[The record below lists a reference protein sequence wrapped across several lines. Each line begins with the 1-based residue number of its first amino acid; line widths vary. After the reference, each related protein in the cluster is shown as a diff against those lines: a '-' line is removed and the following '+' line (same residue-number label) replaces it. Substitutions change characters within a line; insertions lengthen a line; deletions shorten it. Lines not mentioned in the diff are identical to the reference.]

1 MAKNMTKRLNLQK
14 DLEDAIAAG
23 KSQKTIDG
31 LRAKVASLEDAERK
45 LLNTRKQNEAALKK
59 LEEKSMSYGLILDGV
74 LGKMEKLTLPLT
86 ALAGVGVA
94 AWSTQ
99 EKALTSMNAALAA
112 GGLDVEAYGKKFEKI
127 ASDIQKFT
135 VIGDEA
141 ILQNEQFALSLGI
154 PAEKMEEAQR
164 AAVSLSR
171 AFKKDL
177 RESTRIIA
185 RAMQGDFEAL
195 NEVIPAIKMTQ
206 DPTEKLAI
214 LNKELARSWE
224 IAKAE
229 TETTAGALQQTKNA
243 LGDTAEEVGKVL
255 APIVISAA
263 KSVKT
268 LAEWFNSLSDSSK
281 GLIVTM
287 GATAV
292 ALPRVIKAYKT
303 LSTTM
308 KALSVSINA
317 ATVATKAF
325 RTVLVT
331 SGVGVAIVALGYG
344 LEKLIGWLDSSK
356 ESMEESGKESEKFA
370 GVTVDLDKAIAKAGA
385 SVKNLSD
392 ALKELQTLQS
402 GRELQ
407 LKSENELYTYYW
419 KELRSAR
426 NEIKRLE
433 EANKSLYISEQERA
447 ENIAKITEATRR
459 QYKAEDELKRIE
471 DSRAKALKEREK
483 TRLDNI
489 KKSEEQNKKLLEQE
503 KKDAEAEKKKIAD
516 ERKAAEE
523 KAKQIA
529 QARAEFELQFKIQKL
544 EKDGKQEQADA
555 IKNTLERNRL
565 MKEYGYSI
573 DEATRAV
580 KALRDLEKQDDG
592 KGKVSYSEKDVEK
605 AKKLLERGESGSVGK
620 KTLEQAQAIVEG
632 RQIEGGELA
641 IFSGASKRA
650 KSAEKKTRF
659 APDSEL
665 QTSVP
670 GAFQTAKEATSKSSP
685 TSPKANAPKGGSSQ
699 SEVLQQILTAVN
711 SIPATIKEVFA

>member
-23 KSQKTIDG
+23 KSQQSIDR
-31 LRAKVASLEDAERK
+31 LRAKIASLEDAEKK

-177 RESTRIIA
+177 GESTRIIA
-185 RAMQGDFEAL
+185 RAMSGDFEAL

-206 DPTEKLAI
+206 NPTEKLAI

-263 KSVKT
+263 NTIKT
-268 LAEWFNSLSDSSK
+268 LAEWFNKLNDTSK
-281 GLIVTM
+281 AFIVSI

-292 ALPRVIKAYKT
+292 ALPKIVRSFQAMNAAMVA
-303 LSTTM
+303 LGVST
-308 KALSVSINA
+308 KG
-317 ATVATKAF
+317 ATVAMKGF
-325 RTVLVT
+325 RAALVT
-331 SGVGVAIVALGYG
+331 SGVGVAVVALGYG

-370 GVTVDLDKAIAKAGA
+370 GVTADLDKAIAKAGA
-385 SVKNLSD
+385 SVKSLSD
-392 ALKELQTLQS
+392 ALLELNKTQEDRRVSLLKGEEREKYFALELKNSTEALQKYEILLNDVTLSETERSKIAQKMVDVHQ
-402 GRELQ
+402 RQYRAQDELF
-407 LKSENELYTYYW
+407 K
-419 KELRSAR
+419 
-426 NEIKRLE
+426 IE
-433 EANKSLYISEQERA
+433 EERAKKEQERLKK
-447 ENIAKITEATRR
+447 EEAKLKKE
-459 QYKAEDELKRIE
+459 AED
-471 DSRAKALKEREK
+471 
-483 TRLDNI
+483 
-489 KKSEEQNKKLLEQE
+489 Q
-503 KKDAEAEKKKIAD
+503 KKKIES

-580 KALRDLEKQDDG
+580 KALRDLEKQDEG

-670 GAFQTAKEATSKSSP
+670 GAFQTAKEAISKSSP

>member
-31 LRAKVASLEDAERK
+31 LRAKVASLEEAEKK

-59 LEEKSMSYGLILDGV
+59 LEEKSVSYGLILDGV

-135 VIGDEA
+135 TFGDEV
-141 ILQNEQFALSLGI
+141 ILKNEQLALSLGI

-164 AAVSLSR
+164 AAVSLSK
-171 AFKKDL
+171 AFDKDL
-177 RESTRIIA
+177 GESTRIIA

-263 KSVKT
+263 NTIKT
-268 LAEWFNSLSDSSK
+268 LAEWFNKLNDTSK
-281 GLIVTM
+281 AFIVSI

-292 ALPRVIKAYKT
+292 ALPKIVRSFQAMNAAMVA
-303 LSTTM
+303 LGVST
-308 KALSVSINA
+308 KG
-317 ATVATKAF
+317 ATVAMKGF
-325 RTVLVT
+325 RAALVT
-331 SGVGVAIVALGYG
+331 SGVGVAVVALGYG
-344 LEKLIGWLDSSK
+344 LEKLLNWLDSTGDEMDETA
-356 ESMEESGKESEKFA
+356 ESSEKFT
-370 GVTVDLDKAIAKAGA
+370 GVTVDLDKAIAKTAESTNA
-385 SVKNLSD
+385 LEVSLKNLKAIEDERRVSKLD
-392 ALKELQTLQS
+392 EISKQVHFSNVIEVSKEKIEELTEKSNDLAL
-402 GRELQ
+402 
-407 LKSENELYTYYW
+407 SEE
-419 KELRSAR
+419 
-426 NEIKRLE
+426 
-433 EANKSLYISEQERA
+433 ERA
-447 ENIAKITEATRR
+447 KIIDEIAELTRE
-459 QYKAEDELKRIE
+459 QYRAEDELFKIE
-471 DSRAKALKEREK
+471 EERAKKAADEAKKLEEK
-483 TRLDNI
+483 T
-489 KKSEEQNKKLLEQE
+489 KK
-503 KKDAEAEKKKIAD
+503 EAEEAKKKIES

-641 IFSGASKRA
+641 IFSGVSKRA

-699 SEVLQQILTAVN
+699 SDILSQILAKIN
-711 SIPATIKEVFA
+711 DIPATIKEVFA

>member
-31 LRAKVASLEDAERK
+31 LRAKVASLEEAEKK

-135 VIGDEA
+135 TFGDEV
-141 ILQNEQFALSLGI
+141 ILKNEQLALSLGI

-164 AAVSLSR
+164 AAVSLSK
-171 AFKKDL
+171 AFDKDL
-177 RESTRIIA
+177 GESTRIIA

-292 ALPRVIKAYKT
+292 ALPKIVRSFQAMNAAMVA
-303 LSTTM
+303 LGVST
-308 KALSVSINA
+308 KG
-317 ATVATKAF
+317 ATVAMKGF
-325 RTVLVT
+325 RAALVT
-331 SGVGVAIVALGYG
+331 SGVGVAVVALGYG
-344 LEKLIGWLDSSK
+344 LEKLLNWLDSTGDEMDETA
-356 ESMEESGKESEKFA
+356 ESSEKFT
-370 GVTVDLDKAIAKAGA
+370 GVTVDLDKAIAKTAESTNA
-385 SVKNLSD
+385 LEVSLKNLKAIEDERRVSKLD
-392 ALKELQTLQS
+392 EISKQVHFSNVIEVSKEKIEELTEKSNDLAL
-402 GRELQ
+402 
-407 LKSENELYTYYW
+407 SEE
-419 KELRSAR
+419 
-426 NEIKRLE
+426 
-433 EANKSLYISEQERA
+433 ERA
-447 ENIAKITEATRR
+447 KIIDEIAELTRE
-459 QYKAEDELKRIE
+459 QYRAEDELFKIE
-471 DSRAKALKEREK
+471 EERAKKAADEAKKLEEK
-483 TRLDNI
+483 T
-489 KKSEEQNKKLLEQE
+489 KK
-503 KKDAEAEKKKIAD
+503 EAEEAKKKIES

-605 AKKLLERGESGSVGK
+605 AKKLLERGEGGSVGK

-641 IFSGASKRA
+641 IFSGVSKRA